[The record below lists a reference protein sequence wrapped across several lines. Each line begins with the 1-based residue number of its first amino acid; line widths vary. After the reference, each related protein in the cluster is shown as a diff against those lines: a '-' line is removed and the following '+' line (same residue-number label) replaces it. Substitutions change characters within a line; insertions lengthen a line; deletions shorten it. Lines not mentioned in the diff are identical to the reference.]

1 MPTVKEREKTDLA
14 TKLYDASGAQV
25 KTREKVLVTPQSVA
39 TTITLSLHN
48 GPVTFAMKV
57 EIDPN
62 TYPHVITGG
71 TIVSGICGAPWDITG
86 GRLGDDI
93 RIDAKRTGSGSC
105 ASTIAVV
112 GEFQHPATYRGTY
125 GFDGSATTF
134 RHSTIYH
141 G

>member
-25 KTREKVLVTPQSVA
+25 KTREKVLVTPQAVA
-39 TTITLSLHN
+39 
-48 GPVTFAMKV
+48 
-57 EIDPN
+57 
-62 TYPHVITGG
+62 